1 MYVKMRLTLFLI
13 AGWFVMASALGQSS
27 PPRLTVAS
35 GGHTLLHDKLDAQGQ
50 TPFFWLGDTAWELF
64 SALNQN
70 EAIRYLDDRAGK
82 KFTVV
87 QAHLLPWELTEL
99 NALGQTVFVDN
110 DFDRPNEA
118 YWQHVDFIVQ
128 QASQRGLYLALLPAW
143 CRTYIEPKGSPLHSD
158 SLKAYRY
165 GRFLGQRYRAYPN
178 LIWVLGGDKLPTRHT
193 IYRHLAKGLTETY
206 ADGQPDRILFTYHPP
221 GGTWRPP
228 ATSSG
233 EFFHA
238 EPWLDFNMIQSG
250 HAKDNASYERIRD
263 DYNRQP
269 TKPTLDAEPCYEQHP
284 VKHKYENGL
293 FSARD
298 VRRRGYWSLL
308 AGACGFT
315 YGGNG
320 VWQMDKPSR
329 VRQATHFKDYWYDA
343 LNYEGAGQM
352 RHLRRLAETYRWH
365 TWIPDT
371 TLLTGSLGRI
381 DDRIQSV
388 RAADNSCF
396 IHYSTNG
403 RPIAITPLPAGRWS
417 YHWFDPRTGI
427 ASQSKQVKTMK
438 FTPPSAGT
446 DWLLVLTNEASFK
459 NL

>member
-1 MYVKMRLTLFLI
+1 
-13 AGWFVMASALGQSS
+13 
-27 PPRLTVAS
+27 
-35 GGHTLLHDKLDAQGQ
+35 
-50 TPFFWLGDTAWELF
+50 
-64 SALNQN
+64 
-70 EAIRYLDDRAGK
+70 
-82 KFTVV
+82 
-87 QAHLLPWELTEL
+87 
-99 NALGQTVFVDN
+99 
-110 DFDRPNEA
+110 
-118 YWQHVDFIVQ
+118 
-128 QASQRGLYLALLPAW
+128 
-143 CRTYIEPKGSPLHSD
+143 
-158 SLKAYRY
+158 
-165 GRFLGQRYRAYPN
+165 
-178 LIWVLGGDKLPTRHT
+178 
-193 IYRHLAKGLTETY
+193 
-206 ADGQPDRILFTYHPP
+206 
-221 GGTWRPP
+221 
-228 ATSSG
+228 
-233 EFFHA
+233 
-238 EPWLDFNMIQSG
+238 MIQSG

>member
-165 GRFLGQRYRAYPN
+165 GRFLGQRYRAYLN
-178 LIWVLGGDKLPTRHT
+178 LIWVLGGRQITDAPHHLPSFGQRTNRNLRQRSTRPHPVHLPPAG
-193 IYRHLAKGLTETY
+193 RHLA
-206 ADGQPDRILFTYHPP
+206 
-221 GGTWRPP
+221 
-228 ATSSG
+228 ATG
-233 EFFHA
+233 DLIGRVF
-238 EPWLDFNMIQSG
+238 PC
-250 HAKDNASYERIRD
+250 R
-263 DYNRQP
+263 
-269 TKPTLDAEPCYEQHP
+269 TL
-284 VKHKYENGL
+284 
-293 FSARD
+293 
-298 VRRRGYWSLL
+298 VRL
-308 AGACGFT
+308 
-315 YGGNG
+315 
-320 VWQMDKPSR
+320 
-329 VRQATHFKDYWYDA
+329 
-343 LNYEGAGQM
+343 
-352 RHLRRLAETYRWH
+352 
-365 TWIPDT
+365 
-371 TLLTGSLGRI
+371 
-381 DDRIQSV
+381 
-388 RAADNSCF
+388 
-396 IHYSTNG
+396 
-403 RPIAITPLPAGRWS
+403 
-417 YHWFDPRTGI
+417 
-427 ASQSKQVKTMK
+427 
-438 FTPPSAGT
+438 
-446 DWLLVLTNEASFK
+446 
-459 NL
+459 